1 MADWLGCVTLRWFG
15 IYSHVFAVTELLVV
29 PLLLLFWKLLL
40 KREQSVWK
48 DGEERGSEFCETAS
62 VNRALE

>member
-1 MADWLGCVTLRWFG
+1 MF
-15 IYSHVFAVTELLVV
+15 FAVTEILVV

-48 DGEERGSEFCETAS
+48 DGEERGREFCETAS